1 MNIDKFFTDLAA
13 YANVDNVTVS
23 VWPDH
28 RKPIEVT
35 FWRRVGEQH
44 YVGDADT
51 VDAALA
57 IAMGKLRDADARRNA
72 ALDTLIASDADLVGD
87 GA

>member
-23 VWPDH
+23 VWPEH
-28 RKPIEVT
+28 SVPVEVCLWICKGGQR
-35 FWRRVGEQH
+35 FSGE
-44 YVGDADT
+44 ADT

-57 IAMGKLRDADARRNA
+57 IAMGKLRAA
-72 ALDTLIASDADLVGD
+72 ALDTLIAGDADLTGD
-87 GA
+87 VA